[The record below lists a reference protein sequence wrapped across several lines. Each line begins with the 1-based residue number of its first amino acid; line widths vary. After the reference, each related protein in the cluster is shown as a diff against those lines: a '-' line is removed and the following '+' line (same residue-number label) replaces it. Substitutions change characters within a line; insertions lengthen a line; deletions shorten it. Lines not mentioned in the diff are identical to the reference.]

1 MAPPADTELRR
12 VAELFLDR
20 RLRQLEGGLD
30 ASQKEAEAGAARQ
43 GLPGESLVRELLVSA
58 WVGTLQTHCR
68 RVQTDLVGLLRSFD
82 ALSSGAWAW
91 RPLDTHVD
99 QAAAEVMRRLTH
111 SGPGRVSSLSSDR
124 NRMSNLVPRI
134 KAESKQG
141 LMSAVERAQHEGT
154 SDDDSEPAPA
164 LLDDRLPLRRRGMFD
179 QDLVDLVERA
189 KRSGEPVS
197 LVMLDIDHFKRVND
211 EHGHPVGDEVLVEVA
226 AGAIKSLGR
235 KGKGYRYGGE
245 EFALLLPDYSPEEAV
260 GLAERIRKE
269 IVAATFSSKKLKL
282 SASFGVA
289 CLPDHAADWK
299 LLLEKADA
307 ALYQAKEQG
316 RNRVCASGS

>member
-20 RLRQLEGGLD
+20 KLRQLEGGLD
-30 ASQKEAEAGAARQ
+30 ASHKEAEADAARQ
-43 GLPGESLVRELLVSA
+43 GLSGESAVRGLLVSA
-58 WVGTLQTHCR
+58 WMGTLQTHCR
-68 RVQTDLVGLLRSFD
+68 RVQAELAGLLRSFG

-91 RPLDTHVD
+91 RQLDTHVD
-99 QAAAEVMRRLTH
+99 QAAAEVMRRFTH
-111 SGPGRVSSLSSDR
+111 SGPGRASSLGSDR

-141 LMSAVERAQHEGT
+141 LMGAVESARAEGT

-164 LLDDRLPLRRRGMFD
+164 LLDDRLPLRRRGVFD

-189 KRSGEPVS
+189 KHSGEPAS

-211 EHGHPVGDEVLVEVA
+211 EHGHPVGDQVLIEVA
-226 AGAIKSLGR
+226 ASAIKSLGR

-245 EFALLLPDYSPEEAV
+245 EFALLLPNYSPEEAA

-282 SASFGVA
+282 SASFGLA
-289 CLPDHAADWK
+289 CLPDHASDWK

-316 RNRVCASGS
+316 RNRVCTSSS